1 MLKQQTNNAALYLR
15 LSRDDGGDVES
26 NSIGNQRAILQRY
39 AKESGFSIIGEYV
52 DDGIS
57 GTTFERPQFKRMIED
72 IEAGGVSIVL
82 CKDLSRLGRNNAMV
96 AYYTE
101 IFFIENRVRFIAL
114 NDGIDT
120 AFGDNEI
127 MPFKSVINEYYARD
141 ISKKI
146 RSAYKAQAQK
156 GNFTGPVPPYGYLKN
171 PENKYHLIPNPD
183 TAPVVKRIFAMAS
196 SGLGTAR
203 IAKALRDD
211 GILCPNAYNSQVLGI
226 NRTRTYKD
234 DNDWAKTT
242 IAQIVRN
249 WVYLGHTVSQKASTI
264 SFKNKTRIKYPEEDF
279 ITVLNTHDALVEQD
293 EFDIS
298 QKIFKIK
305 NRKNKHD
312 FDNIFVGILKCSDCG
327 AGLSIQFP
335 SNGNGRP
342 FFSYSCN
349 RYRQHS
355 KYCTTHYIRYDE
367 IYKIVLEGIQEKQR
381 LVKEHEKELAVYAQ
395 NLADRG
401 ADIELK
407 QIRNDL
413 EKSKKRCKELDV
425 LIQKL
430 FEQVALG
437 AIAQE
442 RFATLSQTYEQ
453 EQQTLKTKITA
464 LEAKLSDRGGDVQN
478 IMRFFELVRKHE
490 KVTELTPE
498 ILHEFLE
505 SVVVYQAEGKR
516 LDRTQKVV
524 MNFRFIQD
532 EWFEANASYFLPI
545 SYR

>member
-1 MLKQQTNNAALYLR
+1 MLIQQQNKAALYLR

-39 AKESGFSIIGEYV
+39 AEDSRFNVISEYI

-57 GTTFERPQFKRMIED
+57 GTTFERPGFKRMIED
-72 IEAGGVSIVL
+72 IEDAKISIVL
-82 CKDLSRLGRNNAMV
+82 CKDLSRLGRNNALV
-96 AYYTE
+96 AYFTE
-101 IFFIENRVRFIAL
+101 IFFIEKRVRFIAV
-114 NDGIDT
+114 NDQIDT
-120 AFGDNEI
+120 FAGDNEI

-171 PENKYHLIPNPD
+171 PDNKYHLVPNPD
-183 TAPVVKRIFAMAS
+183 TAPIVKRMFAMAA
-196 SGLGTAR
+196 SGMGTAR
-203 IAKALRDD
+203 ISKALRDG
-211 GILCPNAYNSQVLGI
+211 GILSPNAYSAQVLGI
-226 NRTRTYKD
+226 NRTQTYKD

-242 IAQIVRN
+242 VAQIIRN
-249 WVYLGHTVSQKASTI
+249 RVYLGHTVSQKASTI

-279 ITVLNTHDALVEQD
+279 ITVLNTHEALIGQN
-293 EFDIS
+293 EFDIA

-312 FDNIFVGILKCSDCG
+312 FDNIFVGVLKCSDCG
-327 AGLSIQFP
+327 SGLAIQFP
-335 SNGNGRP
+335 SNSNGRP
-342 FFSYSCN
+342 YFSYSCN

-355 KYCTTHYIRYDE
+355 KYCTTHYIRYDD
-367 IYKIVLEGIQEKQR
+367 IYRIVLEGIQEKQR
-381 LVKEHEKELAVYAQ
+381 FVREHEKDLALYAQ
-395 NLADRG
+395 QLADRG
-401 ADIELK
+401 ADIEMK
-407 QIRNDL
+407 QIRADL
-413 EKSKKRCKELDV
+413 EKSQKRCKELDT

-437 AIAQE
+437 ALAQE
-442 RFATLSQTYEQ
+442 RFATLSQTYEL
-453 EQQTLKTKITA
+453 EQKTLKMRIA
-464 LEAKLSDRGGDVQN
+464 DLQAKLTERGGDVQN
-478 IMRFFELVRKHE
+478 ITRFFELVRKHDE
-490 KVTELTPE
+490 VTELTPE

-524 MNFRFIQD
+524 MNFRFIKD
-532 EWFEANASYFLPI
+532 SWFEAKASYFLPI
-545 SYR
+545 

>member
-1 MLKQQTNNAALYLR
+1 MWVDLIKCGKACNYAGACTFLR
-15 LSRDDGGDVES
+15 VEK
-26 NSIGNQRAILQRY
+26 IFRFFL
-39 AKESGFSIIGEYV
+39 GFCP
-52 DDGIS
+52 D
-57 GTTFERPQFKRMIED
+57 
-72 IEAGGVSIVL
+72 
-82 CKDLSRLGRNNAMV
+82 
-96 AYYTE
+96 
-101 IFFIENRVRFIAL
+101 
-114 NDGIDT
+114 
-120 AFGDNEI
+120 
-127 MPFKSVINEYYARD
+127 
-141 ISKKI
+141 
-146 RSAYKAQAQK
+146 
-156 GNFTGPVPPYGYLKN
+156 
-171 PENKYHLIPNPD
+171 NKYHLIPNPD
-183 TAPVVKRIFAMAS
+183 TAPVVKRIFAMAV

-242 IAQIVRN
+242 VAQIVRN

-279 ITVLNTHDALVEQD
+279 ITVLNTHESLVEQGD
-293 EFDIS
+293 FDVA

-327 AGLSIQFP
+327 SGLSIQFP

-381 LVKEHEKELAVYAQ
+381 LVNEHRNELAVYAQ
-395 NLADRG
+395 KLA
-401 ADIELK
+401 
-407 QIRNDL
+407 
-413 EKSKKRCKELDV
+413 
-425 LIQKL
+425 
-430 FEQVALG
+430 
-437 AIAQE
+437 
-442 RFATLSQTYEQ
+442 
-453 EQQTLKTKITA
+453 
-464 LEAKLSDRGGDVQN
+464 DRGGDVQS

-490 KVTELTPE
+490 QITELTPE

-516 LDRTQKVV
+516 LDRTQKMV
-524 MNFRFIQD
+524 MNFRFIKD